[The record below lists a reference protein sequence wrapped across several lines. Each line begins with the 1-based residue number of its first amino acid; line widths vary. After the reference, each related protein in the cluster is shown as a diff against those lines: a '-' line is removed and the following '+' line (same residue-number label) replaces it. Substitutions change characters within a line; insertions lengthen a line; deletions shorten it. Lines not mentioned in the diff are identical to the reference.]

1 MRFVDLFAGLGG
13 FHVGLERLG
22 HECVFASELDPVLQD
37 IYEKNHGIRPVGDI
51 RRVKSK
57 DVPEHDILCAGF
69 PCQPFSKA
77 GEQAGFDCPTNGSLF
92 DEVLRIIRYRKPE
105 YVILENVPNL
115 RTHDE
120 GRTWASIKEDLRKA
134 GYAVDEQVYSPHEF
148 GIPQVRQRLL
158 LVARRGSLGSFKW
171 PERPENPKPSL
182 LRILEKHPS
191 DARPLTAQV
200 VDCLNV
206 WQDFLNRIP
215 KDAPLPSFPIW
226 SMEFGA
232 TYPFED
238 RTPYSMGSKALRAY
252 RGSHGMKLDSKGV
265 MDPFE
270 VLPSHART
278 EQDVFPS
285 WKQSFIRSNRAFYET
300 HKRELKSWMP
310 EILRF
315 PSSLQKFEW
324 NYKGG
329 ERDVWKH
336 VIQFRA
342 SGVRVKRPD
351 TSPSLVAMTTTQV
364 PIIGWERRYMTT
376 KECARLQSLQSLKH
390 LPPTETK
397 AFKAFGNA
405 VNARL
410 VQVIAGHL
418 LDEQTTVP
426 PPRVSPPL
434 QRETL
439 SVLV

>member
-1 MRFVDLFAGLGG
+1 MRFIDLFAGLGG

-22 HECVFASELDPVLQD
+22 HECVFASELDPVLQEV
-37 IYEKNHGIRPVGDI
+37 YEKNHGIRPVGDI
-51 RRVKSK
+51 RKVRSK

-115 RTHDE
+115 RKHDE
-120 GRTWASIKEDLRKA
+120 GRTWASIKQDLRRS
-134 GYAVDEQVYSPHEF
+134 GYGMDEQIYSPHEF
-148 GIPQVRQRLL
+148 GIPQIRQRLL
-158 LVARRGSLGSFKW
+158 LVAKRGGLEGFAWPDRPTAPDPSLRRILD
-171 PERPENPKPSL
+171 ERPQ
-182 LRILEKHPS
+182 
-191 DARPLTAQV
+191 DARPLTPQV
-200 VDCLNV
+200 IDCLNV
-206 WQDFLNRIP
+206 WQDFLDRIP
-215 KDAPLPSFPIW
+215 ANVQLPSFPIW

-238 RTPYSMGSKALRAY
+238 RTPYATGKRALRSY
-252 RGSHGMKLDSKGV
+252 RGCHGSRLDGKQV
-265 MDPFE
+265 EDPFDA
-270 VLPSHART
+270 LPSHART
-278 EQDVFPS
+278 EEDMFPS
-285 WKQSFIRSNRAFYET
+285 WKRGFIRSNRAFYET
-300 HKRELKSWMP
+300 HKRALKSWIP

-315 PSSLQKFEW
+315 PPSLQKLEW

-329 ERDVWKH
+329 ERDVWQH

-342 SGVRVKRPD
+342 SGVRVKRAD

-376 KECARLQSLQSLKH
+376 KECARLQSLESLRH
-390 LPPTETK
+390 LPSTETR

-410 VQVIAGHL
+410 VQIIASRL
-418 LDEQTTVP
+418 LDGDAARPNEAHRNEDVA
-426 PPRVSPPL
+426 
-434 QRETL
+434 
-439 SVLV
+439 VLA

>member
-22 HECVFASELDPVLQD
+22 HECVFASELDPVLQH

-57 DVPEHDILCAGF
+57 DVPEHEILCAGF

-77 GEQAGFDCPTNGSLF
+77 GDQAGFDCPTNGSLF

-120 GRTWASIKEDLRKA
+120 GRTWTSIKEDLRKA

-148 GIPQVRQRLL
+148 GIPQIRQRLL

-182 LRILEKHPS
+182 LKILEKHPS
-191 DARPLTAQV
+191 GARPLTAQV

-215 KDAPLPSFPIW
+215 KVAPLPSFPIW

-232 TYPFED
+232 TYPFEAK
-238 RTPYSMGSKALRAY
+238 TPYSMGSRALRAY

-270 VLPSHART
+270 A
-278 EQDVFPS
+278 
-285 WKQSFIRSNRAFYET
+285 
-300 HKRELKSWMP
+300 
-310 EILRF
+310 
-315 PSSLQKFEW
+315 
-324 NYKGG
+324 
-329 ERDVWKH
+329 
-336 VIQFRA
+336 
-342 SGVRVKRPD
+342 
-351 TSPSLVAMTTTQV
+351 
-364 PIIGWERRYMTT
+364 
-376 KECARLQSLQSLKH
+376 
-390 LPPTETK
+390 
-397 AFKAFGNA
+397 
-405 VNARL
+405 
-410 VQVIAGHL
+410 
-418 LDEQTTVP
+418 
-426 PPRVSPPL
+426 
-434 QRETL
+434 
-439 SVLV
+439 